1 MGMQRITSIFFL
13 IIFATTYTDLG
24 QLVKLPILVQHYFS
38 HNQKNP
44 VSFFNYLQEH
54 YTNHGDDGDNKEDM
68 QLPFKLAVPAPSL
81 VASLPSAGQEI
92 IETLPVNQ
100 DTKFFPPISFIF
112 SIQVFSIFHPPRT
125 VC

>member
-68 QLPFKLAVPAPSL
+68 QLPFKLAAPTPSL
-81 VASLPSAGQEI
+81 VASLPSAGQEN
-92 IETLPVNQ
+92 IETIPVNQ
-100 DTKFFPPISFIF
+100 DTKFFPPISFVA
-112 SIQVFSIFHPPRT
+112 SMQVFSIFHPPRT